1 MTCERDSRR
10 DLGNLHP
17 GAKAKK
23 RKKYTRVQ
31 IVYFY
36 RLLQADVISK
46 RENSLGYIGRQV
58 NSLTGLSIVMFFRL
72 IQVKSIV
79 EDGLQVTGTDIKSRT
94 SSISGQMDRFTLGL
108 LALEC
113 LNIFKQMLWTQ

>member
-1 MTCERDSRR
+1 M
-10 DLGNLHP
+10 H
-17 GAKAKK
+17 
-23 RKKYTRVQ
+23 
-31 IVYFY
+31 FY
-36 RLLQADVISK
+36 RLLPVDVISK
-46 RENSLGYIGRQV
+46 RENPLGYIGRQV

-94 SSISGQMDRFTLGL
+94 SSISGQMGLFTLGL

-113 LNIFKQMLWTQ
+113 LNIFKKMLWTQKHFHF